1 MTDVY
6 LFNEKVEANEGA
18 SFTMT
23 ARARSGDASTTP
35 TTAKYRIDCLTSGQ
49 NIKGWTALTP
59 TASMSIS
66 ISPTDN
72 ALKDAGRDYE
82 YRQVTVEVDT
92 DLSSQNR
99 DIAVYRLNNIQG
111 F

>member
-6 LFNEKVEANEGA
+6 LYNEKVDAKEGA

-23 ARARSGDASTTP
+23 ARARSSNSSTTP
-35 TTAKYRIDCLTSGQ
+35 TTARYRIDCLTSGQ

-59 TASMSIS
+59 SASMSIS
-66 ISPTDN
+66 ITPTDN

-92 DLSSQNR
+92 NLSSQNR
-99 DIAVYRLNNIQG
+99 DITVYRLDNIQG